1 MKNSEQCISL
11 QEQVEESLQ
20 TSFWDTDQSLLSNGT
35 NTPVTYSEPE
45 RQMDG
50 LTECQCGKETLGCS
64 IHPNTKD
71 EWIAFMQDSL
81 AQILA
86 KPEIKQVLVKTQGL
100 DFTVK
105 SYALP
110 TYFNLDTCSWKTY
123 QQSLLEMMDQCSE
136 PFLETLPRE
145 ATMQS
150 GDVYPL
156 PKLVLTTSETDG
168 GSWPTP
174 TASDIE
180 GGVAKD
186 VVHEKN
192 SYYRINSK
200 GVRFGVK
207 LRDAVNYQQKKVW
220 PTPRASEYKDSGDVG
235 SKSHDHMM
243 EKNYLCAVAKDKN
256 HPGGKLNPQWVE
268 WLMGWPIG
276 HTELK
281 R

>member
-1 MKNSEQCISL
+1 MKNSKQCTSL
-11 QEQVEESLQ
+11 PEQVEESSQ
-20 TSFWDTDQSLLSNGT
+20 TSFWDTDQSLLSSGT
-35 NTPVTYSEPE
+35 NTLVKSSEPE
-45 RQMDG
+45 SQTDG
-50 LTECQCGKETLGCS
+50 LTECQCGKEMLDCS

-86 KPEIKQVLVKTQGL
+86 KQEIRQVLAKTRDL

-105 SYALP
+105 SYALQ
-110 TYFNLDTCSWKTY
+110 TYFSLDTCSWKMS

-136 PFLETLPRE
+136 QLLETLPSE

-150 GDVYPL
+150 GTVYPL
-156 PKLVLTTSETDG
+156 PKLVLTTNVTDG

-186 VVHEKN
+186 VVHENN

-207 LRDAVNYQQKKVW
+207 LRDAVNYQHMKMW

-235 SKSHDHMM
+235 SKSHKHMIG
-243 EKNYLCAVAKDKN
+243 KNYLCAVAKDAER
-256 HPGGKLNPQWVE
+256 PGGKLNPQWVE
-268 WLMGWPIG
+268 WLMGWPID